1 MVVLDAWI
9 FLAKEKK
16 KERKKNAWN
25 EELSERK
32 DKKVWFHDN
41 VPKRVTFPNE
51 LQRFCS
57 CA

>member
-1 MVVLDAWI
+1 MDLPRKR
-9 FLAKEKK
+9 KEKK
-16 KERKKNAWN
+16 RKKNAWN